1 MTLEEFSVHLDTKL
15 EAHLAD
21 ALATGGLQGA
31 CLCIR
36 QARPDQCGA
45 LGD

>member
-21 ALATGGLQGA
+21 ALATGGLQA